1 MYQNHR
7 IAVVVPAFNETAK
20 ITQTLASIPAFVD
33 DVIVVDDGSLDDTA
47 ALATAFVR
55 QGLEVIV
62 HSENLGV
69 GAAIVTGYR
78 RALALG
84 CDVAAV
90 MAGDSQMCPG
100 DLPSLLDLV
109 CGGTVDYAKGNRFA
123 WPGPERAFRLMPISR
138 WFGNVVLSHLT
149 RLATGNFSIFDSQ
162 CGYTAA
168 SRKALAVIVAA
179 PVFRRYGYPNA
190 LLIQLCA
197 ARLSIKDVSVRPVY
211 GPAWRSGIRPHAV
224 VLPILGLLWRGW
236 KSRFSLR
243 GMVGLPGGDSRALQ
257 GRESP

>member
-1 MYQNHR
+1 VYQNHR
-7 IAVVVPAFNETAK
+7 IAVVVPAFNEADK
-20 ITQTLASIPAFVD
+20 IAQTLASIPAFVD
-33 DVIVVDDGSLDDTA
+33 DVIVVDDGSRDNTA
-47 ALATAFVR
+47 ALAAAFVR
-55 QGLEVIV
+55 HGLEVV
-62 HSENLGV
+62 GHTENLGV

-84 CDVAAV
+84 CDVVAV

-100 DLPSLLDLV
+100 DLPGLLDPV
-109 CGGTVDYAKGNRFA
+109 CNGNADYAKGNRFA
-123 WPGPERAFRLMPISR
+123 WTGPESAFRLMPFSR
-138 WFGNVVLSHLT
+138 WFGNVFLSHLT

-168 SRKALAVIVAA
+168 SREALAVVVSG

-190 LLIQLCA
+190 LLIRLCA
-197 ARLSIKDVSVRPVY
+197 ARLTIKDVAVRPVY
-211 GPAWRSGIRPHAV
+211 GPTWRSGIRPHAV
-224 VLPILGLLWRGW
+224 ALPILALLWRGW

-243 GMVGLPGGDSRALQ
+243 GLLGFSSGEPRALH